1 MNRFDKNAKNW
12 ENDPR
17 KLKQT
22 EIIINNIKKYLN
34 STDIAMDYGTGTGLI
49 AYSIKDLVKKVIAID
64 NSEGMLKVLNEKIA
78 KNNVRNIKVLNK
90 NLVTDSFKEK
100 KGKFDVIIITMTLH
114 HIKDIRDIFDKF
126 YSLLK
131 ESGYL
136 IIADLFTEN
145 GSFHKDNTNVAHF
158 GFSKDFLLQEFKNT
172 NFKLIE
178 FKNLFNFDKNAKN
191 YDMFL
196 SVVRK

>member
-1 MNRFDKNAKNW
+1 VNRFDKNAKNW